1 MGKTKKKNS
10 GTADFG
16 TDHAAYFSILCI
28 NAYCEAK
35 RPDLRSKT
43 VAFRF

>member
-28 NAYCEAK
+28 KLYCP
-35 RPDLRSKT
+35 RWRVPVR
-43 VAFRF
+43 

>member
-16 TDHAAYFSILCI
+16 TDHAAFGTGFCSCI
-28 NAYCEAK
+28 
-35 RPDLRSKT
+35 
-43 VAFRF
+43 